1 MVGDTP
7 PASAKRPRS
16 EACKRSGESIPI
28 PSAKPISLR
37 WRVPVLSSTGPPPS
51 PGVVLGGTVCV
62 AIGVE
67 FLVRNDA
74 VGLERPLPGF
84 RQEGSLQVLVTDT
97 CGILVKDM
105 PLGKRLV

>member
-1 MVGDTP
+1 MT
-7 PASAKRPRS
+7 
-16 EACKRSGESIPI
+16 
-28 PSAKPISLR
+28 PSA
-37 WRVPVLSSTGPPPS
+37 STDHPPS

-62 AIGVE
+62 TIGVE

-84 RQEGSLQVLVTDT
+84 RQEGSLQVLVTEA
-97 CGILVKDM
+97 CCVLVKDM